1 MMFKKEFQNIH
12 DLAKTHDIKDY
23 DVYLSKS
30 KSFSVKIFRQDID
43 AYNYSDSIGLGIRV
57 IIDGST
63 GYSYSEKLDKESL
76 SLALLS
82 AKDNARNVDYKEK
95 VILKNYPSIN
105 QNLDIYNDKIE
116 QIPVEN
122 KIKKAKEI
130 EKIALGLDKRIINV
144 PHALIGDN
152 ESFFKIANS
161 NGLNKEYST
170 NACYGLSFCLAKD
183 DNETKSGL
191 SDTMSR
197 NFDDINPIKI
207 SNEAVQ
213 KALELIGAR
222 EIDSGNYPIL
232 FSNEMSATL
241 LSTFWNIFSAKNV
254 QEGQS
259 LLKGQLDQNIANP
272 IVSIIDDALLSG
284 GYNTR
289 PFDDEGYSSQKT
301 VLVSDGKLQSF
312 LHNTMTALKDSTTST
327 GNASRS
333 FKTSINISPSNL
345 FIKSGSTSKKALYSM
360 FPECVEIVQLS
371 GMHSGCNT
379 ISGDFSMGAQGFYC
393 KDGQRKYPIHNFTV
407 SGNFFQLMKRI
418 VGVADDLKFKL
429 SATGSPSIL
438 VDNLSISG

>member
-1 MMFKKEFQNIH
+1 MFEKEFQNIH
-12 DLAKTHDIKDY
+12 NLAKTHDIKDY

-30 KSFSVKIFRQDID
+30 KSFSVKIFHQDID
-43 AYNYSDSIGLGIRV
+43 GYNYSDSIGLGIRV
-57 IIDGST
+57 ILDGST

-76 SLALLS
+76 SMALLS

-95 VILKNYPSIN
+95 VILINYPSIIEK
-105 QNLDIYNDKIE
+105 LDIYNGKLE
-116 QIPVEN
+116 QIPVES

-130 EKIALGLDKRIINV
+130 ENIALGSDKRIFNV

-183 DNETKSGL
+183 DNETKSG
-191 SDTMSR
+191 SADTMSR
-197 NFDDINPIKI
+197 NFDDIDPTKI

-213 KALELIGAR
+213 KALQLIGAR
-222 EIDSGNYPIL
+222 EIGSGNYPVL
-232 FSNEMSATL
+232 FNNEMSATL
-241 LSTFWNIFSAKNV
+241 LSTFWSIFSAKNV

-259 LLKGQLDQNIANP
+259 LLKGQLDKIIANP
-272 IVSIIDDALLSG
+272 ILSIIDDALLSE

-289 PFDDEGYSSQKT
+289 PFDDEGYPSQKT
-301 VLVSDGKLQSF
+301 VLVSDGKLQSY
-312 LHNTMTALKDSTTST
+312 LHNTMTALKDGTIST

-345 FIKSGSTSKKALYSM
+345 FIKPGLTSKNDLYSM
-360 FPECVEIVQLS
+360 FPRCVEIVQLS

-393 KDGQRKYPIHNFTV
+393 EDGQRKYPIHNFTV
-407 SGNFFQLMKRI
+407 SGNFLQLLKHI
-418 VGVADDLKFKL
+418 VGLADDIKFKL

-438 VDNLSISG
+438 VENLSISG